1 MKKIF
6 ITVAILISTFLFG
19 SAQQLPNKNIVV
31 VENFTN
37 TGCGPCAKFSPVLDK
52 VVNDRLGDVICIK
65 CHGSYPDHKDP
76 FYLEEKS
83 NLDERMKFYDITAFP
98 TLLVNGIER
107 DYTLSPTLLN
117 SMLDAAREI
126 DMKYNITISS
136 KVTNHKLVVEG
147 NIVSLEDV
155 ADASN
160 LRLFV
165 VAIEEY
171 YKSPTAFSNGET
183 EMEFVAKRFMPD
195 GRGMIIGQSMDKN
208 KAYGFNFSCDLNSF
222 RDERELGIVAY
233 VQDISTKQIVA
244 SAYIPKAAKADDY
257 ANLISITDTPD
268 FICTPDF
275 YGKAMFRNDGK
286 KTLTSAK
293 INVEVNGVPH
303 SYNWS
308 GNLARLGRTSFQFE
322 DITDFVL
329 STDGVKNTAK
339 VWLTDINATS
349 NESNAIVVN
358 FSNSIQAEHGIRMR
372 IYTDKKPEETTWK
385 VFDSAGEVVQAGG
398 PYTEARHKYTETF
411 RLKVDDCYTLAI
423 YDSGGDGISS
433 TAYGN
438 GYYQIYQVEKSG
450 GGEETTKLLT
460 QGTFTNAE
468 CAIAFNLKK
477 ADPNLSINDVKLINK
492 AHSTITIFDE
502 SGKMLLN
509 TTVEKLTPADM
520 SSVGKGVRIVKINE
534 GKRTYVRKYI
544 INR

>member
-98 TLLVNGIER
+98 TLLINGIER

-126 DMKYNITISS
+126 EMKYNITISS

-147 NIVSLEDV
+147 NVVSLEDV

-208 KAYGFNFSCDLNSF
+208 KAYSFDFSCDLNSF
-222 RDERELGIVAY
+222 RDECELGVVAY

-244 SAYIPKAAKADDY
+244 SAYIPKEAKADDY
-257 ANLISITDTPD
+257 ANLISFTDTPD

-275 YGKAMFRNDGK
+275 YGKVVFRNDGK

-303 SYNWS
+303 SYVWS
-308 GNLARLGRTSFQFE
+308 GNLARLERTSFQFE

-339 VWLTDINATS
+339 VWLTDINAKS
-349 NESNAIVVN
+349 NQSNAIVVS

-372 IYTDKKPEETTWK
+372 VYTDKKPEETTWK
-385 VFDSAGEVVQAGG
+385 VFDSAGEIVQAGG

-477 ADPNLSINDVKLINK
+477 ADPTLSINDVKLINK

-502 SGKMLLN
+502 SGKILLN

-544 INR
+544 INK

>member
-1 MKKIF
+1 M
-6 ITVAILISTFLFG
+6 
-19 SAQQLPNKNIVV
+19 
-31 VENFTN
+31 
-37 TGCGPCAKFSPVLDK
+37 
-52 VVNDRLGDVICIK
+52 NDRLGDVICIK

-98 TLLVNGIER
+98 TLIVNGIER

-126 DMKYNITISS
+126 DMKYDITISS

-147 NIVSLEDV
+147 EVVSPENV

-303 SYNWS
+303 HTI
-308 GNLARLGRTSFQFE
+308 GAATLQDLGGL
-322 DITDFVL
+322 L
-329 STDGVKNTAK
+329 S
-339 VWLTDINATS
+339 S
-349 NESNAIVVN
+349 
-358 FSNSIQAEHGIRMR
+358 
-372 IYTDKKPEETTWK
+372 
-385 VFDSAGEVVQAGG
+385 
-398 PYTEARHKYTETF
+398 
-411 RLKVDDCYTLAI
+411 LKISQTL
-423 YDSGGDGISS
+423 YF
-433 TAYGN
+433 
-438 GYYQIYQVEKSG
+438 
-450 GGEETTKLLT
+450 LLM
-460 QGTFTNAE
+460 E
-468 CAIAFNLKK
+468 
-477 ADPNLSINDVKLINK
+477 
-492 AHSTITIFDE
+492 
-502 SGKMLLN
+502 
-509 TTVEKLTPADM
+509 
-520 SSVGKGVRIVKINE
+520 
-534 GKRTYVRKYI
+534 
-544 INR
+544 